1 MTRHIARKSH
11 CITNLLSP
19 KAPGVHPYWE
29 HRKLEVM
36 VSAGSRTFMILAIFL
51 LMAAAPANAQ
61 LTAGAVTPQSGSSTS
76 SSNSSSSGGTSGP
89 AAPGTQNSFQG
100 SVPGRLEPGVAQI
113 SLQNAIDRGLKTNL
127 GLLLSGQDVV
137 TARGER
143 WKKLSALLPNVT
155 TTSYVNGSQVDLA
168 EFGFNFKFPPTVGFS
183 IPSIVGPFG
192 YFDARGY
199 VTQSILD
206 LKAINDTH
214 AASQNIKAAQYTA
227 KDARDLVVLAVGYN
241 YLQAIA
247 DESRIQTVAAQV
259 NTAQALYDQA
269 SDQVKAGTSPAIDGL
284 RAQVELKTRQQQ
296 LIQAKNDFAIQ
307 KLTLARVI
315 GLAPGQEFDL
325 TDKSPYEP
333 FTGLTQ
339 EEALQRAYASRSDFL
354 AASATLRAAEYTKKS
369 ARAENYPSLAFSGDY
384 GVAGTYSTLGTH
396 GVFDVRGTLTIPIFQ
411 GGKVQGDEMEADAQ
425 VEQSRQKL
433 ENLRAQIDAD
443 VRTAFLNLQSSAE
456 QVEVAKSNI
465 DLAQQTLDQSRD
477 RFAAGVTDTVEVVQ
491 SQEQVASANDSYIS
505 SLYSF
510 NYAKISL
517 ARAMG
522 LGEESVKQYFKGK

>member
-1 MTRHIARKSH
+1 MSARCSS
-11 CITNLLSP
+11 CILL
-19 KAPGVHPYWE
+19 AV
-29 HRKLEVM
+29 
-36 VSAGSRTFMILAIFL
+36 FL
-51 LMAAAPANAQ
+51 LGATAPAHAQ
-61 LTAGAVTPQSGSSTS
+61 IAPGAVTSQNGGSSSSTS
-76 SSNSSSSGGTSGP
+76 SGSGSSGP
-89 AAPGTQNSFQG
+89 AAPAMQNSYQG
-100 SVPGRLEPGVAQI
+100 SVPGKLEPGVAQI
-113 SLQNAIDRGLKTNL
+113 SLQNAIDRGLKANL

-155 TTSYVNGSQVDLA
+155 TTSYVDGSQVDLA
-168 EFGFNFKFPPTVGFS
+168 EFGFNFKFPPTLGFT
-183 IPSIVGPFG
+183 IPNVVGPFG
-192 YFDARGY
+192 YYDSRAY
-199 VTQSILD
+199 VTQSMLD
-206 LKAINDTH
+206 LKAINDTR
-214 AASQNIKAAQYTA
+214 AASQSQKAAQYTA

-241 YLQAIA
+241 YLLAIA
-247 DESRIQTVAAQV
+247 DASRIETVAAQV

-315 GLAPGQEFDL
+315 GLAPGQEYEL

-333 FTGLTQ
+333 FTGLTMD
-339 EEALQRAYASRSDFL
+339 EALQRAYASRSDYQ
-354 AASATLRAAEYTKKS
+354 AASATLRAAEYSKKS
-369 ARAENYPSLAFSGDY
+369 ARAEYYPSLSFSGDY
-384 GVAGTYSTLGTH
+384 GIAGTYSTLATH
-396 GVFDVRGTLTIPIFQ
+396 GVFDVRGTLNFPIFQ
-411 GGKVQGDEMEADAQ
+411 GGKVHGDELEADAQ
-425 VEQSRQKL
+425 LEQSREKL

-456 QVEVAKSNI
+456 QVDVAKSNI

-491 SQEQVASANDSYIS
+491 SQEQVASANDSYIN